1 MRALARHCAKRQAAR
16 SAAPPRSG
24 GWVEIPQCTA
34 GGWRSA
40 WARGITREHIPSDFG
55 RAERDSEAEREIQG
69 KHFIGLSE
77 CTKNVV
83 GTTKAV
89 HEFCRAL
96 KRGAKATLPVRQGS
110 DSARAPGGRPR
121 PANVRRASPFDR
133 KNSVLPESLGPY
145 VTSVPYGKNVYGLVW
160 GGG

>member
-40 WARGITREHIPSDFG
+40 WARGITREDIPSDFG
-55 RAERDSEAEREIQG
+55 RAEREAQREIQG
-69 KHFIGLSE
+69 KHYIGLSE

-89 HEFCRAL
+89 HEFW
-96 KRGAKATLPVRQGS
+96 QGL
-110 DSARAPGGRPR
+110 
-121 PANVRRASPFDR
+121 NERRE
-133 KNSVLPESLGPY
+133 K
-145 VTSVPYGKNVYGLVW
+145 
-160 GGG
+160 